1 MTKSELTKLIE
12 PAIEQ
17 LGFELSDLELKIG
30 GQDGVVRLFID
41 SPNGITLEDCE
52 SVSRQVSAILD
63 VADPVAGNYSLE
75 VSSPGLDRTLT
86 KLAHFQRFT
95 GKDVRVKLRFPI
107 EGRRNFRGAL
117 RAADEEKI
125 EIEVDGEA
133 HSLLLATI
141 ESARLVPTAGQAR
154 RSSTRTPVSPHSF
167 KERGSRAFSSV
178 RETACAGWSSLAG
191 SRMSRSGTSS

>member
-1 MTKSELTKLIE
+1 MTKDELTKLIE

-17 LGFELSDLELKIG
+17 LGFELSDFELKIG

-41 SPNGITLEDCE
+41 SPNGITLVDCE
-52 SVSRQVSAILD
+52 SVSRQVSAILNVED
-63 VADPVAGNYSLE
+63 AVSENYSLE

-95 GKDVRVKLRFPI
+95 GEDVRVKLRFPI
-107 EGRRNFRGAL
+107 AGRRNFRGAL

-133 HSLLLATI
+133 HSLPLATI
-141 ESARLVPTAGQAR
+141 ESARLVPTAGQ
-154 RSSTRTPVSPHSF
+154 
-167 KERGSRAFSSV
+167 G
-178 RETACAGWSSLAG
+178 
-191 SRMSRSGTSS
+191 